1 MQSPADL
8 HGKSIKTDVPKGV
21 LPNIAAIVAWSL
33 IGITIATA
41 SMMSAAPVAAEP
53 ARTQGII
60 EE

>member
-1 MQSPADL
+1 
-8 HGKSIKTDVPKGV
+8 V

-41 SMMSAAPVAAEP
+41 SMMSTAPVAAEP

>member
-1 MQSPADL
+1 
-8 HGKSIKTDVPKGV
+8 V

-41 SMMSAAPVAAEP
+41 SMRSRLA
-53 ARTQGII
+53 QGII